1 MREREK
7 VKSIGKLRV
16 DIRALKNL
24 QAGIDVVVTLHVYTR
39 SKTERE
45 RGERNERAFLNARLS
60 EERKKERKRY
70 YSKHWVF

>member
-39 SKTERE
+39 SKTERGRE
-45 RGERNERAFLNARLS
+45 REEKRNERAFLNARLS
-60 EERKKERKRY
+60 EERKKKIL
-70 YSKHWVF
+70 

>member
-45 RGERNERAFLNARLS
+45 R
-60 EERKKERKRY
+60 RKEKKRKSLFKR
-70 YSKHWVF
+70 KTF